1 MKINEYC
8 RVYEALNAIDS
19 AIRSQLIKF
28 DPKVH
33 LGIMQAVF
41 KDAQG
46 EFDVSGKQ
54 IFPTIH
60 KHWPIPLKKRQLS
73 LVFYYLRKKKF
84 DYELKL
90 LYNNINL
97 SFPMKVI
104 IILRSYT
111 WTKKQ
116 LQS

>member
-1 MKINEYC
+1 MKINDYC
-8 RVYEALNAIDS
+8 RVYEALNAVDQ
-19 AIRSQLIKF
+19 AIKAQLVKF

-41 KDAQG
+41 KNAEG
-46 EFDVSGKQ
+46 EFDVTGS
-54 IFPTIH
+54 PVYPSIH
-60 KHWPIPLKKRQLS
+60 KNWAIALKKKQLS

-84 DYELKL
+84 DYEFKL

-97 SFPMKVI
+97 SFPMKVL

-116 LQS
+116 LQF